1 MKNLLLII
9 ISAVLILNIFIPINF
24 ASSTSNISRITAGS
38 SITFSDLSNSH
49 WAYKNIMNLVSKGVI
64 NGYTDGTYKPEK
76 AVTRGEFLKLIM
88 VALYGDN
95 EYFEKIDFSK
105 GHWALS
111 YAMEALREGYMMNG
125 TSVSKLNDYITRKE
139 MIHILAKIC
148 SKNMINKQQPNSPIN
163 FMDENLFDEETKIYV
178 DFVTSNG
185 LINGYTD
192 GTIKVEN
199 TMTRAEVATVMVRF
213 LDLRS

>member
-1 MKNLLLII
+1 MKKLLLIF
-9 ISAVLILNIFIPINF
+9 ISAVLILNIFMPINL
-24 ASSTSNISRITAGS
+24 AVGINCNIE
-38 SITFSDLSNSH
+38 FSDLTDSH
-49 WAYKNIMNLVSKGVI
+49 WAYKNIMELVNKGVI

-88 VALYGDN
+88 VALYGSND
-95 EYFEKIDFSK
+95 YFEKIDFSK

-125 TSVSKLNDYITRKE
+125 ASVSNLDDYITRKE

-148 SKNMINKQQPNSPIN
+148 TKNMINKQEPDNSID
-163 FMDENLFDEETKIYV
+163 FIDENSFDEETKIYV

-192 GTIKVEN
+192 GKIKVEK
-199 TMTRAEVATVMVRF
+199 TMTRAEVATVMTRF
-213 LDLRS
+213 LGLRS